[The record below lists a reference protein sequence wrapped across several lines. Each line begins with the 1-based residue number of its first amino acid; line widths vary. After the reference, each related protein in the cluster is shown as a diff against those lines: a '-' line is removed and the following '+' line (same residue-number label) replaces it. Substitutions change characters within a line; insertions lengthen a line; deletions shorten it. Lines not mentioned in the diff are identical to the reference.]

1 MNNPVSP
8 SPHPCCLHGALFSA
22 HHFNLIMSRRHMEII
37 QNMLDEVSVVV
48 LYESQGHWRQRERER
63 ESKRKRESKHDTDSN
78 LKLGL
83 CRVANWG
90 QDREPLLYPELLT
103 ILLQSRGH
111 RTEPVITTLRHHLLD
126 DMSSWQFVCLFMN
139 HAIPG
144 EIHLHE
150 GKTQRRSNTHRLLL
164 LFSVALYCIHYI
176 RPHHLHY
183 R

>member
-1 MNNPVSP
+1 MLSTRRSVLCSP
-8 SPHPCCLHGALFSA
+8 FQLDNVTPAHGNHSEHVGWGQCCCALW
-22 HHFNLIMSRRHMEII
+22 ISRT
-37 QNMLDEVSVVV
+37 LASK
-48 LYESQGHWRQRERER
+48 RERER